1 VFGLV
6 IEGVGGTVIRATLLL
21 AEVTMVKPK
30 LVNFRRGGVGGF
42 TNTGDTDAGALSIA
56 VTICEGAEGAEGAEV
71 TARPKEYVAVAV
83 STARFLRLR
92 AFFAGV
98 AGRCIS
104 KKGSVLDLSG
114 GLNRDASAMPDNE
127 EMLEEPGVS
136 GEVPGEDSVIEEE
149 SIVDTVV
156 VGEESEDSD
165 ADVDSLFRGWWK
177 LEKGGF
183 IEQYE
188 PSPEDAG
195 RGSSV

>member
-6 IEGVGGTVIRATLLL
+6 IEGVGGTARRVTLLL
-21 AEVTMVKPK
+21 GEVTMVKPK
-30 LVNFRRGGVGGF
+30 LLNFRRGGVGGF
-42 TNTGDTDAGALSIA
+42 TNTGEGAGALSIA
-56 VTICEGAEGAEGAEV
+56 VSICEAAKGAVV
-71 TARPKEYVAVAV
+71 TARFKEYVAVAV

-136 GEVPGEDSVIEEE
+136 GEVPGEDSVMEEE

-165 ADVDSLFRGWWK
+165 ADVDELFRGWWK

-183 IEQYE
+183 TEQYE

-195 RGSSV
+195 RGSSL

>member
-6 IEGVGGTVIRATLLL
+6 IEGVGGTVRRATLLL
-21 AEVTMVKPK
+21 GEVTMVRPK
-30 LVNFRRGGVGGF
+30 LLNFRRGGVGGF
-42 TNTGDTDAGALSIA
+42 TNTGDTGAGALSIA
-56 VTICEGAEGAEGAEV
+56 VIICEGATGAEV
-71 TARPKEYVAVAV
+71 TARLKGYVAVAV

-114 GLNRDASAMPDNE
+114 GLNRDASAMPGNE

-136 GEVPGEDSVIEEE
+136 GEVPGDSVIEEE

-165 ADVDSLFRGWWK
+165 ADVDALFRGWWK

-188 PSPEDAG
+188 QSPEDTG
-195 RGSSV
+195 RGSSL

>member
-1 VFGLV
+1 MFGLV
-6 IEGVGGTVIRATLLL
+6 IEGVGGTVRRDTLLL
-21 AEVTMVKPK
+21 AGVTMVKPR
-30 LVNFRRGGVGGF
+30 LLIFRRGGVGGF
-42 TNTGDTDAGALSIA
+42 TNTGDTGAGTLSIV
-56 VTICEGAEGAEGAEV
+56 VTVCEAAGGAEV
-71 TARPKEYVAVAV
+71 TARLKEYVAVVV

-114 GLNRDASAMPDNE
+114 GLNRDASAMPNNE
-127 EMLEEPGVS
+127 KMLEEPGVS
-136 GEVPGEDSVIEEE
+136 GEVPGEDSVMEEE

-165 ADVDSLFRGWWK
+165 ADVDVLFRGWWK

-183 IEQYE
+183 MEQYE

-195 RGSSV
+195 RGSSF

>member
-1 VFGLV
+1 
-6 IEGVGGTVIRATLLL
+6 LL

-30 LVNFRRGGVGGF
+30 LLNFRRGGVGGF
-42 TNTGDTDAGALSIA
+42 TNTGDTGAGALSIA
-56 VTICEGAEGAEGAEV
+56 VIICEGAEGAEV
-71 TARPKEYVAVAV
+71 TTRLKEYVAVDV

-92 AFFAGV
+92 GFFAGV

-104 KKGSVLDLSG
+104 KKASVLDLSG
-114 GLNRDASAMPDNE
+114 GLKRDASAMPGNE

-136 GEVPGEDSVIEEE
+136 GEVPGEDSVIEE

-165 ADVDSLFRGWWK
+165 ADVDALFRGWWK

-195 RGSSV
+195 RGSSL